1 MKPIILNSIAV
12 IGGLI
17 LGSIVN
23 MALVSLG
30 GELIPPPV
38 GADVSSMEGLTE
50 AMAQY
55 EPKHFL
61 FPFLAHA
68 LGTLAGAL
76 FAVIVATSHKL
87 SMALVIGAV
96 FLAGGTYMVFLLPSP
111 LWFNVIDLIFAYMPM
126 SLIAYKLYTKLT
138 SNDN

>member
-1 MKPIILNSIAV
+1 MNPIILNSIAV

-17 LGSIVN
+17 IGSIVN
-23 MALVSLG
+23 MGLVTLG
-30 GELIPPPV
+30 GELVSPPT
-38 GADVSSMEGLTE
+38 GADVSSMEGLTA

-76 FAVIVATSHKL
+76 FAVFVAATHKL
-87 SMALVIGAV
+87 SMALIIGAV

-111 LWFNVIDLIFAYMPM
+111 LWFDALDLVFAYMPM
-126 SLIAYKLYTKLT
+126 SLIAYKLFLKLK
-138 SNDN
+138 SSDN

>member
-1 MKPIILNSIAV
+1 MKPIILNSIAI
-12 IGGLI
+12 IGGLV

-30 GELIPPPV
+30 GELVPPPA
-38 GADVSSMEGLTE
+38 GADFSSMEGLTA

-68 LGTLAGAL
+68 LGTFTGAL
-76 FAVIVATSHKL
+76 FAVTVAATHKL
-87 SMALVIGAV
+87 SMALIIGAV
-96 FLAGGTYMVFLLPSP
+96 FQAGGTYMVFLLPSP
-111 LWFNVIDLIFAYMPM
+111 LWFNALDLLFAYIPM
-126 SLIAYKLYTKLT
+126 SLIAYKLLTKTT
-138 SNDN
+138 SRDS

>member
-1 MKPIILNSIAV
+1 MKPIILNSMAI

-23 MALVSLG
+23 MALISLG
-30 GELIPPPV
+30 GVLVPPPAGV
-38 GADVSSMEGLTE
+38 DTSSMEALTE

-68 LGTLAGAL
+68 LGTFVGAL
-76 FAVIVATSHKL
+76 FAATVAATHKL
-87 SMALVIGAV
+87 SMALIIGVV

-111 LWFNVIDLIFAYMPM
+111 LWFNALDLLFAYIPM
-126 SLIAYKLYTKLT
+126 SLIAYKLLTKIT
-138 SNDN
+138 TRE